1 LKNQSQQDCIWLLLG
16 PRSGDNAQIRSIAA
30 HLEMPGVEKHLT
42 YNPLHMVPNVLKG
55 ASLLSLRPAART
67 QIRPP
72 WPRMVIGVG
81 KRSVAIARY
90 IREKSGGSTR
100 LVQLG
105 RPRANRDHFD
115 LVVTTPQYGLL
126 PGANV
131 LELPVPPSG
140 LSRPDDEDLEAIQ
153 AQFTAGKPRPYVIL
167 VAGGSNTTA
176 TFTVQAAQNLARLAQ
191 QRTNDLGG
199 SLFAVA
205 SPRTPARVIEALH
218 RDLGTSATFI
228 PWKPSEKRQS
238 NPYAAFL
245 SLGDEI
251 IVTSDSASMIADA
264 LSVNKPVKIYQL
276 PVGWQGRFSAG
287 VIAVFNRVDR
297 IAAGS
302 GVMILFL
309 APWRGLRACGLINPP
324 RQMELLI
331 RPLFEYDLAQAFP
344 APTEK
349 NVSVAKT
356 PEKPEFS
363 ANAIRRIAS
372 LLEE

>member
-1 LKNQSQQDCIWLLLG
+1 MKNQSQGDCIWLLLG

-55 ASLLSLRPAART
+55 ASLLSLRPSAREI
-67 QIRPP
+67 IRPP

-90 IREKSGGSTR
+90 IRKKSGGSTR

-140 LSRPDDEDLEAIQ
+140 LSKPDDEDLNVIQ
-153 AQFTAGKPRPYVIL
+153 RQFTAGKPRPYVIL
-167 VAGGSNTTA
+167 VAGGSNSTA
-176 TFTVQAAQNLARLAQ
+176 TFTTHAARNLARLAQ
-191 QRTNDLGG
+191 QHANDLGG

-205 SPRTPARVIEALH
+205 SPRTPEPVVETLRREFSAQ
-218 RDLGTSATFI
+218 ATFV
-228 PWKPSEKRQS
+228 PWKPVDKGQS

-264 LSVNKPVKIYQL
+264 LSVNKPVKIFQL
-276 PVGWQGRFSAG
+276 PVGWQGRFSTC
-287 VIAVFNRVDR
+287 VSAVFNRFDR
-297 IAAGS
+297 LAAGS
-302 GVMILFL
+302 GTMILLL
-309 APWRGLRACGLINPP
+309 APWRGLRGCGLINPP
-324 RQMELLI
+324 RQMELLVK
-331 RPLFEYDLAQAFP
+331 PLLDNGLAQAFP
-344 APTEK
+344 PPVGGEAPVVETPG
-349 NVSVAKT
+349 NSGVSQGV
-356 PEKPEFS
+356 
-363 ANAIRRIAS
+363 IRRIAA
-372 LLEE
+372 LIEK

>member
-1 LKNQSQQDCIWLLLG
+1 LENQSQQDCIWLLLG
-16 PRSGDNAQIRSIAA
+16 PRSGDNAQIRAVAA

-55 ASLLSLRPAART
+55 ASLLSLRPAAREE
-67 QIRPP
+67 IKPP

-90 IREKSGGSTR
+90 IGKKSGGSTR

-105 RPRANRDHFD
+105 RPRANPDHFD
-115 LVVTTPQYGLL
+115 VVVTTPQYGLL
-126 PGANV
+126 PSANV
-131 LELPVPPSG
+131 LEMPVPPSG
-140 LSRPDDEDLEAIQ
+140 LSTPDIEDLNEIQ
-153 AQFTAGKPRPYVIL
+153 AQFTTGKPRPYVIL
-167 VAGGSNTTA
+167 VAGGSNSTA
-176 TFTVQAAQNLARLAQ
+176 TFTAQAAQNLARLAQ
-191 QRTNDLGG
+191 QHAKDLGG

-205 SPRTPARVIEALH
+205 SPRTPVTVVETLH
-218 RDLGTSATFI
+218 REFNASATFV
-228 PWKPSEKRQS
+228 PWKPLDKGQS

-264 LSVNKPVKIYQL
+264 FSVNKPVKIFQL
-276 PVGWQGRFSAG
+276 PVGWQNRFSAG
-287 VIAVFNRVDR
+287 ISTVFNRFDR
-297 IAAGS
+297 LAAGS
-302 GVMILFL
+302 GIMILFL

-331 RPLFEYDLAQAFP
+331 KPLFDNDLAQPFP
-344 APTEK
+344 PPVSEVARVVK
-349 NVSVAKT
+349 N
-356 PEKPEFS
+356 PENSGIS
-363 ANAIRRIAS
+363 ADVLRRITS

>member
-1 LKNQSQQDCIWLLLG
+1 LLLG
-16 PRSGDNAQIRSIAA
+16 PRSGDNAQLRAVAA

-55 ASLLSLRPAART
+55 ASLLSLRLAARDK
-67 QIRPP
+67 IRPP

-90 IREKSGGSTR
+90 IREKSGGTTR

-115 LVVTTPQYGLL
+115 LVVTTPQYALL
-126 PGANV
+126 PGENV
-131 LELPVPPSG
+131 VELPVPPSG
-140 LSRPDDEDLEAIQ
+140 LSKPGCDNLDEIQ

-167 VAGGSNTTA
+167 VAGGSNSTA
-176 TFTVQAAQNLARLAQ
+176 TFTAQAAQNLAHLAQ
-191 QRTNDLGG
+191 QRANDLGG

-205 SPRTPARVIEALH
+205 SPRTPQSVIETLH
-218 RDLGTSATFI
+218 REFNADATFV
-228 PWKPSEKRQS
+228 PWKPADKGQS

-245 SLGDEI
+245 ALGDEI

-264 LSVNKPVKIYQL
+264 LSVNKPVKIFQL
-276 PVGWQGRFSAG
+276 PVGWQGRFSAS
-287 VIAVFNRVDR
+287 VSAVFSGFDR
-297 IAAGS
+297 LAAGS
-302 GVMILFL
+302 GTAILLL

-331 RPLFEYDLAQAFP
+331 KPLFESDLAQPFP
-344 APTEK
+344 SPAGGGVE
-349 NVSVAKT
+349 VAKT
-356 PEKPEFS
+356 SENPRIS
-363 ANAIRRIAS
+363 ADVLRRITS

>member
-1 LKNQSQQDCIWLLLG
+1 MKNQSQQDCIWLLLG
-16 PRSGDNAQIRSIAA
+16 PRSGDNAQIRAIAA
-30 HLEMPGVEKHLT
+30 HLELPGVEKHLT

-55 ASLLSLRPAART
+55 ASLLSLRPDAREI
-67 QIRPP
+67 IRPP

-90 IREKSGGSTR
+90 IGEKSGGTTR

-140 LSRPDDEDLEAIQ
+140 LSKPGEDDLNAIQ
-153 AQFTAGKPRPYVIL
+153 KQFTAGKPRPYVIL
-167 VAGGSNTTA
+167 VAGGSNSTA
-176 TFTVQAAQNLARLAQ
+176 TFTTHAARNLARLAQ
-191 QRTNDLGG
+191 QRANDLGG

-205 SPRTPARVIEALH
+205 SPRTPEPVVETLRREFSAK
-218 RDLGTSATFI
+218 ATFV
-228 PWKPSEKRQS
+228 PWKPVDEGQS

-264 LSVNKPVKIYQL
+264 LSVNKPVKIFQL

-287 VIAVFNRVDR
+287 VSAVFNRFDR
-297 IAAGS
+297 MAAGS
-302 GVMILFL
+302 GVVILLL

-331 RPLFEYDLAQAFP
+331 KPLFNNDLAQAFP
-344 APTEK
+344 MAVGENAPVGK
-349 NVSVAKT
+349 
-356 PEKPEFS
+356 KPENAGFS
-363 ANAIRRIAS
+363 VDAIRRITS